1 MQGTSFVRKIFL
13 EIVERSNAS
22 FLAYEPEMKEGIVT
36 SVSDF
41 IRLLNEANENYSTLF
56 SIAPDKKLLLAED
69 FSGEILTKLNNQSSS
84 TDIDESTLRD
94 IRIITY
100 LANEE
105 PGIISSH
112 KIDSPGVRNIK
123 PKLAMIFPDPQYTG
137 YSILR
142 YTKDIDATITFK
154 VWGNHFFDIRERS
167 KLLRSVIDAN
177 TWYFKHKGLKELV
190 WIGSIE
196 EEVWDGKNVAK
207 FKTEK
212 YFIKF
217 AEVKELKEKNLEQ
230 VSILAGLA

>member
-1 MQGTSFVRKIFL
+1 MQGTSLARKIFL

-22 FLAYEPEMKEGIVT
+22 LLAYEPEMKEGIVT

>member
-1 MQGTSFVRKIFL
+1 MQGTSLARKIFL

-22 FLAYEPEMKEGIVT
+22 LLAYEPEMKEGIVT

-177 TWYFKHKGLKELV
+177 AWYFKHKGLKELV

>member
-1 MQGTSFVRKIFL
+1 MQGTSFARKIFL

-22 FLAYEPEMKEGIVT
+22 LLAYEPEMKEGIVT